1 MSKKILKIAPNGKRF
16 LAGLIDAVIPGFVVS
31 GLCLTFGRLLDLFN
45 YNEYSYNHDVY
56 CYQTTLLPLCVV
68 SILVLVGIF
77 IAYTIVQIYF
87 YSKAQSIGKAIMK
100 LKVVKADTGKAMT
113 FWWMLFREFIVK
125 SASEVFML
133 GYIWILIDRRHRA
146 WHDLILDTYVVDISE
161 IKIEHANV
169 VKEDLQCEE
178 AKNDFEKSEAV
189 PTEVVDS
196 VEEVQAEVVDTV
208 PVEEKEE
215 PPVETIEST
224 EEAPVEAAEDT
235 PAEVVESESDNADK

>member
-1 MSKKILKIAPNGKRF
+1 MSKKVLKIASNGKRF
-16 LAGLIDAVIPGFVVS
+16 LAGLIDAVIPGILAT
-31 GLCLTFGRLLDLFN
+31 GLLLVLARISYLLDYRDYPYN
-45 YNEYSYNHDVY
+45 YDIYYH
-56 CYQTTLLPLCVV
+56 QTTLLPF
-68 SILVLVGIF
+68 SIGAIFILVGIL
-77 IAYTIVQIYF
+77 IVYTIVQIFF

-100 LKVVKADTGKAMT
+100 LKVVKADTGKPMT
-113 FWWMLFREFIVK
+113 FWWMVFREFIVK
-125 SASEVFML
+125 EASEVFML
-133 GYIWILIDRRHRA
+133 GYIWILIDKRHRA

-161 IKIEHANV
+161 
-169 VKEDLQCEE
+169 VKAAPTRVNAETPKCEE
-178 AKNDFEKSEAV
+178 LQVAPEKSEAV

-235 PAEVVESESDNADK
+235 PAEVVDSESVETDK

>member
-45 YNEYSYNHDVY
+45 YNEYSYNYYSYNHDVY

-77 IAYTIVQIYF
+77 IAYIIVQIFF

-100 LKVVKADTGKAMT
+100 LKVVKADTGKPMT
-113 FWWMLFREFIVK
+113 FWWMVFREFIVK
-125 SASEVFML
+125 EASEVFML
-133 GYIWILIDRRHRA
+133 GYIWILIDKRHRA

-161 IKIEHANV
+161 
-169 VKEDLQCEE
+169 VKAAPTRVNAETPKCEE
-178 AKNDFEKSEAV
+178 VQVAPEKTEAV
-189 PTEVVDS
+189 PTEVD
-196 VEEVQAEVVDTV
+196 
-208 PVEEKEE
+208 
-215 PPVETIEST
+215 
-224 EEAPVEAAEDT
+224 PVEALDET
-235 PAEVVESESDNADK
+235 SVEVVESESDNADK

>member
-45 YNEYSYNHDVY
+45 YNEYSYNYYSYNHDVY

-77 IAYTIVQIYF
+77 IAYIIVQIFF

-100 LKVVKADTGKAMT
+100 LKVVKADTGKPMT
-113 FWWMLFREFIVK
+113 FWWMVFREFIVK
-125 SASEVFML
+125 EASEVFML
-133 GYIWILIDRRHRA
+133 GYIWILIDKRHRA

-161 IKIEHANV
+161 
-169 VKEDLQCEE
+169 VKAAPTRVNAETPKCEE
-178 AKNDFEKSEAV
+178 LQVAPEKTEAV
-189 PTEVVDS
+189 PTEVD
-196 VEEVQAEVVDTV
+196 
-208 PVEEKEE
+208 
-215 PPVETIEST
+215 
-224 EEAPVEAAEDT
+224 PVEALDET
-235 PAEVVESESDNADK
+235 SVEVVESESDNADK

>member
-77 IAYTIVQIYF
+77 IAYIIVQIFF

-100 LKVVKADTGKAMT
+100 LKVVKADTGKPMT
-113 FWWMLFREFIVK
+113 FWWMVFREFIVK
-125 SASEVFML
+125 EASEVFML
-133 GYIWILIDRRHRA
+133 GYIWILIDKRHRA

-161 IKIEHANV
+161 
-169 VKEDLQCEE
+169 VKAAPTRVNAETPKCEE
-178 AKNDFEKSEAV
+178 LQVAPEKTEAV
-189 PTEVVDS
+189 PTEVD
-196 VEEVQAEVVDTV
+196 
-208 PVEEKEE
+208 
-215 PPVETIEST
+215 
-224 EEAPVEAAEDT
+224 PVEALDET
-235 PAEVVESESDNADK
+235 SVEVVESESDNADK